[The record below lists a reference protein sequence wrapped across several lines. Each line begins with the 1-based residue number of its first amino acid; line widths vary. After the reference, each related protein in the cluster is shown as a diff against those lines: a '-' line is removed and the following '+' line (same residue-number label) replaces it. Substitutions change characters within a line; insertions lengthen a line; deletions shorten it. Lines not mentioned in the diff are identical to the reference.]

1 VHVGDEL
8 SVYAKLISVGR
19 TSMKIAVEAWQR
31 DRDSDRSAQVTSATF
46 TFVAIDIN
54 GKPRP
59 VVG

>member
-1 VHVGDEL
+1 
-8 SVYAKLISVGR
+8 
-19 TSMKIAVEAWQR
+19 MKIAVEAWQR